1 MDGTLRCARCDRD
14 HRHQPAA
21 WRCQVCAGPL
31 NWQRAPGPWWRRRD
45 LARRPAGVWRYRE
58 ALPCLEPTAGLAD
71 MATPLVPLDVAGV
84 PVLAKC
90 EFCLPTGSYKDRGA
104 AVLIRWLQAAG
115 VTAALEDSSGNAG
128 AALAA
133 AATRAGLALTVFCP
147 ASAPPGKRAQIRAYG
162 ARLVAV
168 EGPRARATEALL
180 AHAEATGAAYASH
193 LWHPL
198 FLHGVKTMAFELWEQ
213 LGGVAP
219 ATVVCPTG
227 AGSILLG
234 LHLGFAQLL
243 AAGLIRALPRLVAV
257 QAERVQP
264 VCQAWHAGDATV
276 TPATATEP
284 TLADGIALPGPVR
297 GMEVLAALRD
307 SRGMAL
313 AVTEEEI
320 ADGVRQLGRAGLC
333 VEPTSAVVWPAL
345 RRLHQAGRLP
355 TDGGVVAILSGN
367 GLKAVGVLADLI
379 EPEGAPAAP

>member
-1 MDGTLRCARCDRD
+1 
-14 HRHQPAA
+14 
-21 WRCQVCAGPL
+21 
-31 NWQRAPGPWWRRRD
+31 
-45 LARRPAGVWRYRE
+45 
-58 ALPCLEPTAGLAD
+58 
-71 MATPLVPLDVAGV
+71 VPFAVAGV

-133 AATRAGLALTVFCP
+133 AAARAGVALTVFCP
-147 ASAPPGKRAQIRAYG
+147 ASAPAGKRAQIRAYG

-180 AHAEATGAAYASH
+180 AHAGQTGAAYASH

-213 LGGVAP
+213 LGGAAP

-234 LHLGFAQLL
+234 LHLGFTELL
-243 AAGLIRALPRLVAV
+243 AAGLIRSLPRLVAV
-257 QAERVQP
+257 QAERIQP
-264 VCQAWHAGDATV
+264 ICQAWRAGHASVA
-276 TPATATEP
+276 PAAPTEP

-297 GMEVLAALRD
+297 GSEVITALRD
-307 SRGMAL
+307 SDGMAV
-313 AVTEEEI
+313 AVSEEEI
-320 ADGVRQLGRAGLC
+320 AAGVRHLGRAGLC

-345 RRLHQAGRLP
+345 RRLHQAGQLP
-355 TDGGVVAILSGN
+355 ADGAVVAILSGH
-367 GLKAVGVLADLI
+367 GLKAVPVLTSLL
-379 EPEGAPAAP
+379 EPTEANAGP